1 MFVVYYKYTT
11 NCWRDFM
18 NKVQFLD
25 LSIDDKINYLNEK
38 LKEGQT
44 VIRIREDIGLGE
56 KALQKIIKESGY
68 KYSQKDK
75 IYYKHTTD
83 ILQDN
88 SIPLKADEYR
98 YTTKI
103 LQAYKDDL
111 LELINAKDEILNIVK
126 EHREGTYYKDTTNI
140 IEVISEHGIHIKEFK
155 TSIKVTSVRVYDE
168 TLDKWKKFCKQNKKY
183 SNQDL
188 LDLLKLK

>member
-1 MFVVYYKYTT
+1 MDKA
-11 NCWRDFM
+11 
-18 NKVQFLD
+18 QFLD

-56 KALQKIIKESGY
+56 KALQKIIKEAGY

-75 IYYKHTTD
+75 AYYKHTTG
-83 ILQDN
+83 ILQSNNKDN
-88 SIPLKADEYR
+88 SILLKSDEHK
-98 YTTKI
+98 YTTNI
-103 LQAYKDDL
+103 LQVYKNDL

-126 EHREGTYYKDTTNI
+126 EHRDGTYYKDTTNI
-140 IEVISEHGIHIKEFK
+140 IEVVAPIRIHIKEFK
-155 TSIKVTSVRVYDE
+155 TNAKSTSVRIYNE
-168 TLDKWKKFCKQNKKY
+168 TLEKWKRFCNQNKKY

-188 LDLLKLK
+188 LSMALEEYIEKYSD

>member
-1 MFVVYYKYTT
+1 MDKA
-11 NCWRDFM
+11 
-18 NKVQFLD
+18 QFLD

-56 KALQKIIKESGY
+56 KALQKIIKEAGY

-75 IYYKHTTD
+75 AYYKHTTG
-83 ILQDN
+83 ILQSNDKDN
-88 SIPLKADEYR
+88 SILLKSDEYK
-98 YTTKI
+98 YTTNI
-103 LQAYKDDL
+103 LQVYENDL

-126 EHREGTYYKDTTNI
+126 EYRDGTYDKDTTNI
-140 IEVISEHGIHIKEFK
+140 IEVVAPAGIHIKEFN
-155 TSIKVTSVRVYDE
+155 TPARATSVRIYDE
-168 TLDKWKKFCKQNKKY
+168 TLVKWKEFCNKNKKY

-188 LDLLKLK
+188 LSMALEEYIEKYWV